1 MSNVAQSTYKLNPFS
16 EPLSVPSELAS
27 KRNWICWRADPDYD
41 AQGKL
46 KPKPKKTPII
56 VGAGT
61 SLAWQ
66 KPENHVSY
74 DEAVAAVQKH
84 NLSGVGFVLTAG
96 CGLIGGDMDGCRD
109 PVTGIIAPWAQAI
122 IDRRETYFEISPSGR
137 GVRFWTT
144 TDLPLKKS
152 ENEGGI
158 ELYFSGHYLTFSGDH
173 IAGTPWEVGRAPYA
187 MDVLMKRIADAKAA
201 AVASKAAAT
210 GQSQAAPGSFEEIAD
225 REAYRKTPMGQIND
239 AAMADFDAWVPELLP
254 SAEKT
259 AAGGY
264 RVKSRDL
271 DRPLEEDL
279 SISPD
284 GIKDFGVHDLGDL
297 REGKR
302 SPIDVVMEWHDPP
315 LSVEDAA
322 TWLGVRV
329 KVPFDGPN
337 TGSSGASPEDLKA
350 LDDWNAALAR
360 LRAASPRPAFAVGA
374 ALDMPHGGQE
384 FDPAHTGPMA
394 LRPGV
399 TDRLTRGFVASV
411 SSAANAGKSTY
422 LGSEAVAVA
431 CERPD
436 VLGLPAI
443 DWCGNVLVV
452 SNEEDANTLTA
463 RWKGVMKAH
472 GLGAGDFKHKLTI
485 WPTRERLRIGRGG
498 RDRRVTPTQDGV
510 RFVLWLAEAAERGEP
525 IAALG
530 IDTLVSIFEGV
541 DENSADMDK
550 AMGLLI
556 SIAEAGFIAIDVMQ
570 HQGKATGTSET
581 TLGYRGSSAIFAA
594 LAEMST
600 LAPLSAEEGAEFGLD
615 AVQSGRTVRLRGQ
628 RQRDGRI
635 GGEWCFS
642 REILT
647 IGAEDPRA
655 VGVLASKEVA
665 VLKPLVLVRVSVGA
679 GRDAGWRTL
688 WGVKQGGGLIVRG
701 QGRGGQQT
709 SDWAHNILARAHGWT
724 QAQSETALVDWEK
737 EGVISTRIAYPDG
750 THKQRVVE
758 VLKAP
763 PATPIPTSD
772 PF

>member
-16 EPLSVPSELAS
+16 EPLSVPSALAS

-74 DEAVAAVQKH
+74 DEAVAAAQKH

-173 IAGTPWEVGRAPYA
+173 IAGTPWEIGRAPYA

-225 REAYRKTPMGQIND
+225 KARYRKTPMGQIND

-329 KVPFDGPN
+329 KVPFDGPS
-337 TGSSGASPEDLKA
+337 TGSSGASSKDDGPLPKLVPHTFVQGRVLPPREWVVPGWVPMNKVTLLQGDGGDGKTLLMRQLQASTALGEPWIGLPCEEVVSCGFYTEDDDYDVEEGQAALDAHYGKFVAGLGKMFVFERDGEENELIRFAGRERKAEPTKFYRQVRETVLDLKA
-350 LDDWNAALAR
+350 RLTTLDVAVDLYGGNEIVRTEVRALFRLVKGLCKEMNGAAVMSMHVSQSGIKTGGGHSGSTDWSNAARSRLYLNRLDEDSNIDPDAR
-360 LRAASPRPAFAVGA
+360 V
-374 ALDMPHGGQE
+374 
-384 FDPAHTGPMA
+384 
-394 LRPGV
+394 
-399 TDRLTRGFVASV
+399 LTRK
-411 SSAANAGKSTY
+411 KSNY
-422 LGSEAVAVA
+422 
-431 CERPD
+431 
-436 VLGLPAI
+436 
-443 DWCGNVLVV
+443 
-452 SNEEDANTLTA
+452 
-463 RWKGVMKAH
+463 
-472 GLGAGDFKHKLTI
+472 
-485 WPTRERLRIGRGG
+485 
-498 RDRRVTPTQDGV
+498 
-510 RFVLWLAEAAERGEP
+510 
-525 IAALG
+525 AALG
-530 IDTLVSIFEGV
+530 DMVNLRWRNGVLVPLGGQ
-541 DENSADMDK
+541 SAGAQAFKRSVEDVFMD
-550 AMGLLI
+550 I
-556 SIAEAGFIAIDVMQ
+556 
-570 HQGKATGTSET
+570 
-581 TLGYRGSSAIFAA
+581 
-594 LAEMST
+594 
-600 LAPLSAEEGAEFGLD
+600 LD
-615 AVQSGRTVRLRGQ
+615 AVVAEKQTVCHKSKSGTYAPNV
-628 RQRDGRI
+628 
-635 GGEWCFS
+635 FS
-642 REILT
+642 RRPFKDRE
-647 IGAEDPRA
+647 GY
-655 VGVLASKEVA
+655 
-665 VLKPLVLVRVSVGA
+665 
-679 GRDAGWRTL
+679 
-688 WGVKQGGGLIVRG
+688 
-701 QGRGGQQT
+701 GRG
-709 SDWAHNILARAHGWT
+709 DFERAMHGLL
-724 QAQSETALVDWEK
+724 QSRQIVITEYGKPSKRMEK
-737 EGVISTRIAYPDG
+737 LERPGSSRFPVS
-750 THKQRVVE
+750 
-758 VLKAP
+758 L
-763 PATPIPTSD
+763 
-772 PF
+772 